1 MFYNFLLILENKV
14 RNNNLV
20 LDICVWK
27 YEKWKGL
34 NINKWMYM

>member
-27 YEKWKGL
+27 YENWKGW

>member
-27 YEKWKGL
+27 YENWKGR